1 MQFGIYSVGDVT
13 RDPTNG
19 RTPSESERIHATIQI
34 ALKAEEIGMDVF
46 AYGEHH
52 NPPFI
57 TCAPPVTLAY
67 IAARTK
73 RIILS
78 TATTLITTN
87 DPVRLAEEYALLQHL
102 CGGRM
107 DLMLGRGNTAPVY
120 AWFGR
125 DLYDAV
131 PLAIENYDLLR
142 RLWREESVDWKGF
155 FRSELRGFTSIPRPL
170 DGLPPFVWQAS
181 IRTVEF
187 AEQAA
192 RHGDGFFASHILWPR
207 GHFERLV
214 AIYRERFAFYGHGA
228 PDQAI
233 VGLGGHVYI
242 HRNSQ
247 DARREFRPYFDHAPV
262 YGYGPSLEEF
272 MELTPLSVG
281 SPQEIIDKTLT
292 FRERFG
298 DYQRQLFLFD
308 HAGIPL
314 ETVLSMLDLFGAEV
328 LPVLRAETAK
338 NRNPAA
344 AEPPTHA
351 NRLAALR
358 AARTLQTFDEPR
370 PTDHVTGG
378 PPQGD
383 HFRPAPS

>member
-19 RTPSESERIHATIQI
+19 TTPGEAERIQAVVQI
-34 ALKAEEIGMDVF
+34 ARKAEEIGMDVF
-46 AYGEHH
+46 ATGEHH

-57 TCAPPVTLAY
+57 TPAPPVTLAY
-67 IAARTK
+67 IAAQTK

-102 CGGRM
+102 AGGRV

-120 AWFGR
+120 PWFGKR
-125 DLYDAV
+125 ITEAV
-131 PLAIENYDLLR
+131 PLALENYNLLH
-142 RLWREESVDWKGF
+142 RLWREEAVDWQGQH
-155 FRSELRGFTSIPRPL
+155 RTALQGFTSIPRPL
-170 DGLPPFVWQAS
+170 DGVPPFVWQAS
-181 IRTVEF
+181 IRTPEF

-192 RHGDGFFASHILWPR
+192 YYGDGFFASHILWPR
-207 GHFERLV
+207 GHFQRLV
-214 AIYRERFAFYGHGA
+214 AFYRQRYAHYGHGT
-228 PDQAI
+228 PEQAI
-233 VGLGGHVYI
+233 VGLGGHLYVR
-242 HRNSQ
+242 RNSQ

-272 MELTPLSVG
+272 MEQTPLSVG

-292 FRERFG
+292 FREQFG

-314 ETVLSMLDLFGAEV
+314 KTVLEMLDMFGAEI
-328 LPVLRAETAK
+328 LPVLRAETRK
-338 NRNPAA
+338 NRDPRAA
-344 AEPPTHA
+344 DAPTHA
-351 NRLAALR
+351 NRLAALW
-358 AARTLQTFDEPR
+358 AAGKLSVAGEMTAVD
-370 PTDHVTGG
+370 DVTGTSQLGTLDLEG
-378 PPQGD
+378 P
-383 HFRPAPS
+383 R